1 MGPLMDLAKRT
12 TVTELVGAYQ
22 QAAANIREGYR
33 LVHEAEVALNKA
45 FTTEGSVTGLYIR
58 DRSNFRGHFN
68 DPTPVLDNLKRDT
81 WRILVD
87 RLDIKR
93 ALSNKAKKQLDE
105 QLERGELPE
114 ITVEEV
120 LGFAQ
125 MYIENLPRLLEE
137 AVKEVFNMLRPRSTW
152 GKKYKTNTEF
162 EIGWRVILSRIIE
175 EPRWSNNYMVNYR
188 KTQELT
194 ALENVFSALD
204 GKGQMTKGWQ
214 SDLQMAIEKLPHSGN
229 GRGETEYFRFRACK
243 NGNLHLEFK
252 RMDLVKRLN
261 EVAGGKN
268 LKTKDDRCM

>member
-1 MGPLMDLAKRT
+1 MT
-12 TVTELVGAYQ
+12 QLVHEYQ
-22 QAAANIREGYR
+22 KAVGDIREGYR
-33 LVHEAEVALNKA
+33 LIHEAETRLNES
-45 FTTEGSVTGLYIR
+45 FTTEGSMCGLHIR
-58 DRSNFRGHFN
+58 DSSNFRGHFGN
-68 DPTPVLDNLKRDT
+68 PDTVLDNLKRDT

-105 QLERGELPE
+105 QLERGKLPD
-114 ITVEEV
+114 ITVDEV

-125 MYIENLPRLLEE
+125 AYVQHLPRLLEE
-137 AVKEVFNMLRPRSTW
+137 AIKEVFDLLRPRSMW

-162 EIGWRVILSRIIE
+162 EISQRAILPRMIE
-175 EPRWSNNYMVNYR
+175 EPRWSSTYRVNYHH
-188 KTQELT
+188 TQELT

-214 SDLQMAIEKLPHSGN
+214 SDLQMEIEKLPHSGN
-229 GRGETEYFRFRACK
+229 GRGETEYFKFRACK

-268 LKTKDDRCM
+268 LKSPTP